1 MVNPP
6 NKLRGLPE
14 MRTFWSSS
22 GRRIPAATPVAKRR
36 LFAYMKKAARQAYRQ
51 GRKPPPGD

>member
-1 MVNPP
+1 MPNPP
-6 NKLRGLPE
+6 NKLRGLAE

-36 LFAYMKKAARQAYRQ
+36 LFAYMKKAARQAYRNLKKEPS
-51 GRKPPPGD
+51 R

>member
-1 MVNPP
+1 MPNPP
-6 NKLRGLPE
+6 NKLRGFPE

-51 GRKPPPGD
+51 GSKPPKSD

>member
-1 MVNPP
+1 MPNPP

-36 LFAYMKKAARQAYRQ
+36 LFAYMKKALRRTSRAAG
-51 GRKPPPGD
+51 GRDRAS

>member
-1 MVNPP
+1 
-6 NKLRGLPE
+6 

-22 GRRIPAATPVAKRR
+22 GRRIPAATTTAKRR

-51 GRKPPPGD
+51 GSKPPKSD